1 MQWLKRLFANFRPQ
15 DDSDL
20 SRTMSRLNSRLGLDD
35 DSPRSSAPQY
45 FDQLVVPTRDLA
57 RGVVYAPDMDG
68 QAEPGEIVWIQVRTN
83 QDTQERTVIVVGH
96 EGTDLLGL
104 VISCDPSHQNDPRW
118 LEIGS
123 GPWDESG
130 KPAWVRLD
138 RMVRVPENTIT
149 RKGAFI
155 NRARFE
161 RVSHRLRSKYG
172 WS

>member
-1 MQWLKRLFANFRPQ
+1 MQWLKWLFANFRPQ

-83 QDTQERTVIVVGH
+83 QDIQERTVIVVGH

-149 RKGAFI
+149 RKGSFI

-161 RVSHRLRSKYG
+161 RVSHRLRARYG